1 MSVVEMPEVGA
12 EMAEMTEMVETVEQN
27 MTAGSVR
34 HLRVGIMSFA
44 HVHAA
49 SYADLL
55 RDDPTVSMVCA
66 DPDGAADV
74 AAGDETRGRPF
85 AEHLGFEYVD
95 SYEELFA
102 TGVDAV
108 LVCSENTRHRE
119 LVELAVAHGA
129 HVLCEKPL
137 ATTVADAEAMIA
149 ACDEAGVNL
158 MVAYPVRFSPDFVA
172 LREAY
177 RSGQLGNIV
186 IASGANNGKI
196 PVGAR
201 AWFGDPELADGGCL
215 VDHTV
220 HVADLMDALME
231 AEPVSVYA
239 VSNDILHRDKPEAK
253 TETAGLVHITY
264 DNGVTLVVDASWS
277 VPDNGPTWGGLTLD
291 LVTDQTLV
299 HIAPFA
305 HAITG
310 VSAASQP
317 SAFYTFGVNL
327 DRLMLDE
334 FFASIREG
342 RPAQPDGKAGL
353 RSATITII
361 EQCPASRNF

>member
-1 MSVVEMPEVGA
+1 MSVVEKLE
-12 EMAEMTEMVETVEQN
+12 EKAEMTEMVETVEQDAE
-27 MTAGSVR
+27 TKGVR

-49 SYADLL
+49 SYAALL
-55 RDDPTVSMVCA
+55 RDDPTVTLVCA

-85 AEHLGFEYVD
+85 AEQLGVDYVD
-95 SYEELFA
+95 SYAELFA
-102 TGVDAV
+102 AGVDAV

-119 LVELAVAHGA
+119 LVELAAAHGA

-149 ACDEAGVNL
+149 ACDDAGVNL
-158 MVAYPVRFSPDFVA
+158 MVAYPVRFSPDFVS

-177 RSGQLGNIV
+177 RSGQLGQIV
-186 IASGANNGKI
+186 IASGTNNGKI

-201 AWFGDPELADGGCL
+201 AWFGDPELAGGGCL

-253 TETAGLVHITY
+253 AETAGLVHVTY

-305 HAITG
+305 HAVTG

-334 FFASIREG
+334 FFASIHEG
-342 RPAQPDGKAGL
+342 RPAQPDGHAGL
-353 RSATITII
+353 RTVKILDYTKA
-361 EQCPASRNF
+361 

>member
-1 MSVVEMPEVGA
+1 MSTVQKPE
-12 EMAEMTEMVETVEQN
+12 EMAEMTEIVETVKQDMNTE
-27 MTAGSVR
+27 GVR
-34 HLRVGIMSFA
+34 YLRVGIMSFA

-49 SYADLL
+49 SYAALL
-55 RDDPTVSMVCA
+55 RDDPTVTLVCA
-66 DPDGAADV
+66 DPDSAADV
-74 AAGDETRGRPF
+74 AAGDGTRGRPF
-85 AEHLGFEYVD
+85 AEQLGVDYVD

-102 TGVDAV
+102 AGVDAV

-119 LVELAVAHGA
+119 LVELAAHHGA

-149 ACDEAGVNL
+149 ACDAAGVNL
-158 MVAYPVRFSPDFVA
+158 MVAYPVRFSPDFVS

-177 RSGQLGNIV
+177 RSGQLGTIV
-186 IASGANNGKI
+186 IANGTNNGKI

-201 AWFGDPELADGGCL
+201 AWFGDPELAGGGCL

-253 TETAGLVHITY
+253 AETAGLVHITY

-277 VPDNGPTWGGLTLD
+277 VPDDGPTWGGLTLD

-305 HAITG
+305 HAMTG

-317 SAFYTFGVNL
+317 AAFYTFGVNL

-334 FFASIREG
+334 FFTAIREN
-342 RPAQPDGKAGL
+342 RPAQPDG
-353 RSATITII
+353 RSRLGTTRII
-361 EQCPASRNF
+361 EYLR